1 MSDTTPTNPLLITYG
16 EHKLDFAA
24 LPQSSL
30 VAMLRRGLSHYLG
43 SEQASKVTAAFDPE
57 KMESGEVDSP
67 EARAKAKGEFVAKA
81 IDALI
86 AGTVGVSVRGPSV
99 DPITVIINRL
109 ARKEVLDVL
118 KASGTKP
125 PKKADDKVKF
135 ANGAEFTL
143 AELVERRLDA
153 TRPSGVDA
161 KGDFGPKGL
170 AHAERLAKEAAKIA
184 KEQAAKADRATA
196 AAKEAGLEAL

>member
-1 MSDTTPTNPLLITYG
+1 MSTNENPLAIKYG
-16 EHKLDFAA
+16 EHTLDFAA

-30 VAMLRRGLSHYLG
+30 VAMLRRGVSHYLG
-43 SEQASKVTAAFDPE
+43 SEQASKVTAYFDPD
-57 KMESGEVDSP
+57 KGEPVADTSP
-67 EARAKAKGEFVAKA
+67 EAKAKVKAEYVAKA

-99 DPITVIINRL
+99 DPIEAIVNRL

-118 KASGTKP
+118 RASGTKP

-143 AELVERRLDA
+143 AELVARRLDA
-153 TRPSGVDA
+153 DRPSGVDV
-161 KGDFGPKGL
+161 KGDFGPKGQP
-170 AHAERLAKEAAKIA
+170 HKERLTKEAQKIA
-184 KEQAAKADRATA
+184 KEQQAKADKAKASA
-196 AAKEAGLEAL
+196 AEAGLDAL